1 MDEDDRLTTIEK
13 IQNITPSKKDLSRR
27 VKKAERVTRSH
38 ARKFILQR
46 LGKARKVQ
54 KKILIWIIAMG
65 VLIAASAVQLLWYRT
80 GYYTTAPSSSGI
92 YGEGVI
98 GTIKTLNPL
107 YANSDPE
114 EALSQ
119 LIFSRLL
126 RYDTSG
132 KIGYDLANSMKI
144 SADGLNYTISIRD
157 GVLWQDGQD
166 LTINDVLFTFG
177 LLQNS
182 ATRST
187 LTGWSDIKITKV
199 NDRSINFQLPAVV
212 APFASAVASVPI
224 LPEHILKDID
234 PNKIRESSFSSSPI
248 GSGPFKVNLVSDID
262 VSTGRR
268 AVLLDRF
275 DNYFAGAVR
284 LEKFQLQTYP
294 DSPSLYKG
302 LTSGE
307 VIAAAGLD
315 DEELGKLSQNSYSVD
330 SHPINSGV
338 YSIFN
343 NKHEVLADVKVRKA
357 LQLSADTQ
365 EIRGMY
371 KFPQLKM
378 DNPLTNSQLGTQAP
392 VADVVNLASA
402 NTLLD
407 EAGWKL
413 EGNVRKKG
421 GKEFA
426 LSIVTIKGQYEKV
439 TDKLVSYWSQLGA
452 VVTTSVYDP
461 TDAAQRFVQDI
472 LQARN
477 YDVLVYQLYIG
488 GDPDVYAYW
497 HSTQANASGYN
508 FANYANGVSDSIL
521 DSARSRIEMNLR
533 QIKYL
538 QFSRQWLADVPA
550 IGLYQ
555 SSLNYAHIKS
565 VEAFSISNVIPSVE
579 NRYADIQYWS
589 VTKKSVYK
597 TP

>member
-1 MDEDDRLTTIEK
+1 MDEDDRLTTLEK

-38 ARKFILQR
+38 ARKFLLQR
-46 LGKARKVQ
+46 LGKAREVQ
-54 KKILIWIIAMG
+54 KKILLWTITMG
-65 VLIAASAVQLLWYRT
+65 VLIAASALQLLWYRT
-80 GYYTTAPSSSGI
+80 GYYTTAPANTGI

-98 GTIKTLNPL
+98 GSIKTLNPL
-107 YANSDPE
+107 FVNSDPE

-126 RYDTSG
+126 RYDNSG
-132 KIGYDLANSMKI
+132 HVAYDLASKLTV
-144 SADGLNYTISIRD
+144 SADGLNYAVSIKD
-157 GVLWQDGQD
+157 GVLWQDGQG
-166 LTINDVLFTFG
+166 LTVNDVLFTFG

-199 NDRSINFQLPAVV
+199 DDKTINFNLPAVV
-212 APFASAVASVPI
+212 APFSAALASVPI
-224 LPEHILKDID
+224 LPEHLLKDIA
-234 PNKIRESSFSSSPI
+234 PNKLRESSFSSSPI
-248 GSGPFKVNLVSDID
+248 GSGPFKVNLISDID
-262 VSTGRR
+262 VAGSRR

-275 DNYFAGAVR
+275 DNYFAGSAK
-284 LEKFQLQTYP
+284 LEKFQIQTYP
-294 DSPSLYKG
+294 DSSVLYKG

-315 DEELGKLSQNSYSVD
+315 DEDLAKLSEKKYDVD
-330 SHPINSGV
+330 SHPINSGI

-343 NKHEVLADVKVRKA
+343 NKHEILSDIKVRKA
-357 LQLSADTQ
+357 LQLSVDTDA
-365 EIRGMY
+365 IRLLY

-378 DNPLTNSQLGTQAP
+378 DNPLTNVQLGAQAP
-392 VADVVNLASA
+392 TADALNIARA
-402 NTLLD
+402 RALLD

-413 EGNVRKKG
+413 EGSIRKKS
-421 GKEFA
+421 GKELT
-426 LSIVTIKGQYEKV
+426 LSIVTIKGQYEKI
-439 TDKLVSYWSQLGA
+439 TDKLVSSWSDLGA

-508 FANYANGVSDSIL
+508 FANYSNGVADSIL
-521 DSARSRIEMNLR
+521 DSARSRVETNLR
-533 QIKYL
+533 QIKYV
-538 QFSRQWLADVPA
+538 QFSKQWLADVPA

-555 SSLNYAHIKS
+555 SSLNYAHTKS
-565 VEAFSISNVIPSVE
+565 VKSFNTSNVIPSAE
-579 NRYADIQYWS
+579 NRYADILYWS
-589 VTKKSVYK
+589 VSNKSVYK